1 MSKKIIFMDY
11 VFYISDTSIYM
22 TSIDNYTVLK
32 KYNYSKKIKR
42 IMNKQIHQVLKK
54 ECAKV
59 IKKVQDIINITKYI
73 QC

>member
-1 MSKKIIFMDY
+1 MDY

-22 TSIDNYTVLK
+22 TSIDNYAVLK

-42 IMNKQIHQVLKK
+42 IMNKQIHQVLQK
-54 ECAKV
+54 ECGKI

>member
-1 MSKKIIFMDY
+1 MDY
-11 VFYISDTSIYM
+11 IFYIKNNSIYM
-22 TSIDNYTVLK
+22 TSIDNYKVLK

-54 ECAKV
+54 ECGKV